1 MLLRPDLEIFFNKL
15 PKNFKLIINNNNYN
29 CSKLCLNAFSQLI
42 SDKLKMDPNL
52 DSYTI
57 NIDAKNENIRYIID
71 FLHGGPFEPSDSEFF
86 DFYYIAAS
94 LGIDIIRK
102 RLYEAITKLI
112 APENVKSIYEKIS
125 QFPNFCL
132 PLVRFFDENPSFFND
147 FIKNNILKFD
157 FIDSLLANSTQIFET
172 ENKKYDF
179 IKNLL
184 DSSKSPDYSICKY
197 IYPEKLS
204 EDALDNFLQ
213 NLENHF
219 QNTLCF
225 TLIKNLLN
233 KKRDLL
239 EILNSHQLQ
248 LKSAQNDLQIK
259 KKKNDSHKK
268 ETSESSNKVHQ
279 AVKVEEEVL
288 SNIQLIS
295 DRLEYIAA
303 DIALLSLQNQTT
315 KNLLSKIENLYNICN
330 EIKQGIW
337 LVVTPWQGSNVR
349 AAGELADAVK
359 GIRKLST
366 VFEPDPELLCTF
378 SQPYIRIAEN
388 LRKIEISPTI

>member
-1 MLLRPDLEIFFNKL
+1 M
-15 PKNFKLIINNNNYN
+15 
-29 CSKLCLNAFSQLI
+29 
-42 SDKLKMDPNL
+42 
-52 DSYTI
+52 
-57 NIDAKNENIRYIID
+57 
-71 FLHGGPFEPSDSEFF
+71 
-86 DFYYIAAS
+86 
-94 LGIDIIRK
+94 
-102 RLYEAITKLI
+102 
-112 APENVKSIYEKIS
+112 
-125 QFPNFCL
+125 
-132 PLVRFFDENPSFFND
+132 
-147 FIKNNILKFD
+147 
-157 FIDSLLANSTQIFET
+157 
-172 ENKKYDF
+172 
-179 IKNLL
+179 
-184 DSSKSPDYSICKY
+184 
-197 IYPEKLS
+197 
-204 EDALDNFLQ
+204 
-213 NLENHF
+213 
-219 QNTLCF
+219 
-225 TLIKNLLN
+225 
-233 KKRDLL
+233 

-359 GIRKLST
+359 GIGRAITEKDGTFTGTCLICISHRRMPFKSDDVHRT
-366 VFEPDPELLCTF
+366 AVAHRPHFPSLL
-378 SQPYIRIAEN
+378 
-388 LRKIEISPTI
+388 